1 MPDKQ
6 HNFLVS
12 LIRTFYAIS
21 FLLLILILP
30 QISHGQVT
38 NRPNVVDATG
48 KEWMQITSSP
58 RTSWNVI
65 AQFCPQDGV
74 TPCTGGGINDWVWAT
89 DTQVLQL
96 MSQYEPALL
105 TVRAVSGQGAFFSA
119 ENFLA
124 GTAFQP
130 TFSFCGTY
138 ACGASLSGVT
148 ASKDSSGFPIQGFA
162 SHDNTNVS
170 IDGNIGVG
178 PLATADET
186 SGYRGTWLWRA
197 TGPGAL
203 AYDDNGQVA
212 NPSGGTA
219 VVNVLAND
227 WIAGVRATTSNVF
240 MLQVSSTNAGVTL
253 DTFDGSV
260 DVSNGVPSGSYTLN
274 YQICSSSNA
283 SNCDGAKVTVFVG
296 QYLVDAINDAG
307 SASPSTGGT
316 AVANVLA
323 NDRLSTTVQATTA
336 NVVMSTVSAPSGI
349 SLNATSGS
357 VNVAAGTA
365 FGSYVLVYKI
375 CDKTNLAN
383 CDQANVSVTVQS
395 YSIDAV
401 NDYVRASSKVGSSPL
416 NVLTNDTFNGT
427 AATTAKVSITQ
438 VSAPIAGITLNT
450 STGLVSIATKTSS
463 GIYNMTYKICEINA
477 PTNCDTAIATI
488 ELSGSGKGN

>member
-1 MPDKQ
+1 MCFNRPSLQAFLRSKMFFGSFILLAFLMLTFSDKLQ
-6 HNFLVS
+6 
-12 LIRTFYAIS
+12 A
-21 FLLLILILP
+21 
-30 QISHGQVT
+30 QI
-38 NRPNVVDATG
+38 RPNVNDGQG
-48 KEWMQITSSP
+48 KEWLQITSSP
-58 RTSWNVI
+58 RTSWNTI
-65 AQFCPQDGV
+65 AQYCPQDGV
-74 TPCTGGGINDWVWAT
+74 TPCTGGGMNDWVWAT

-105 TVRAVSGQGAFFSA
+105 TVRAVGGPGAFFSA

-138 ACGASLSGVT
+138 ACGASLSGIT

-197 TGPGAL
+197 TGPGAF
-203 AYDDNGQVA
+203 AYDDAGQVA

-219 VVNVLAND
+219 VANVLVND
-227 WIAGVRATTSNVF
+227 WIAGVRATTANVF
-240 MLQVSSTNAGVTL
+240 MSQVSTTNAGVTL

-260 DVSNGVPSGSYTLN
+260 DVSNGVPSGAYTLN

-283 SNCDGAKVTVFVG
+283 SNCDGAKVTVTVG
-296 QYLVDAINDAG
+296 QYIIDAVNDAG
-307 SASPSTGGT
+307 SASPSTGGI
-316 AVANVLA
+316 AVTNVLM
-323 NDRLSTTVQATTA
+323 NDRLSGVQATTA
-336 NVVMSTVSAPSGI
+336 NVLMSTVSAPSGI
-349 SLNATSGS
+349 SLNTAGS

-365 FGSYVLVYKI
+365 LGDYVLVYRI
-375 CDKTNLAN
+375 CDRTNLAN
-383 CDQANVSVTVQS
+383 CDTASVAISLRNYT
-395 YSIDAV
+395 IDAV
-401 NDYVRASSKVGSSPL
+401 NDYVRASSKVGSSPI

-438 VSAPIAGITLNT
+438 LSAPIAGITLNT
-450 STGLVSIATKTSS
+450 STGLVSVATKTSS
-463 GIYNMTYKICEINA
+463 GTYNLTYKICEVNA
-477 PTNCDTAIATI
+477 PTNCDSAIATI
-488 ELSGSGKGN
+488 ELSGKL

>member
-1 MPDKQ
+1 MCFNHCKSQ
-6 HNFLVS
+6 LS
-12 LIRTFYAIS
+12 LPGIGFFSIA
-21 FLLLILILP
+21 LLLTAFTFSTGLYA
-30 QISHGQVT
+30 QI
-38 NRPNVVDATG
+38 RPNVIDPTG
-48 KEWMQITSSP
+48 KEWLQITSSP
-58 RTSWNVI
+58 RTSWNII
-65 AQFCPQDGV
+65 AQFCPQDGI
-74 TPCTGGGINDWVWAT
+74 TPCNGGGITDWVWAT

-105 TVRAVSGQGAFFSA
+105 TQRAVGGPGAFFSA

-138 ACGASLSGVT
+138 ACGASLAGIT
-148 ASKDSSGFPIQGFA
+148 ASKDSAGYPIQGFA

-178 PLATADET
+178 PLPTADEV

-227 WIAGVRATTSNVF
+227 WIAGVRATASNVF
-240 MLQVSSTNAGVTL
+240 MSQVSSTHAGVTL
-253 DTFDGSV
+253 DTVDGSV
-260 DVSNGVPSGSYTLN
+260 DVANATPSGSYTLN

-283 SNCDGAKVTVFVG
+283 TNCDGAKVSVFVG
-296 QYLVDAINDAG
+296 QYVVDAVNDAG
-307 SASPSTGGT
+307 WASPSTGGT

-323 NDRLSTTVQATTA
+323 NDKLGTTQATTA
-336 NVVMSTVSAPSGI
+336 NVVMSTVSAPSGV
-349 SLNATSGS
+349 SLNATNGA
-357 VNVAAGTA
+357 VNVAAGIG
-365 FGSYVLVYKI
+365 FGNYSLVYKI

-383 CDQANVSVTVQS
+383 CDTATVAISVRS
-395 YSIDAV
+395 YVIDAV
-401 NDYVRASSKVGSSPL
+401 NDYVRASSKTAGSPI

-427 AATTAKVSITQ
+427 AATASKVSITQ
-438 VSAPIAGITLNT
+438 VSAPITGITLNT
-450 STGLVSIATKTSS
+450 STGLISVAARTSS

-488 ELSGSGKGN
+488 ELSGKAN

>member
-1 MPDKQ
+1 MCFNRPSLQAFLRSKMFFGSFILLAFLMLTFSDKLQ
-6 HNFLVS
+6 
-12 LIRTFYAIS
+12 A
-21 FLLLILILP
+21 
-30 QISHGQVT
+30 QI
-38 NRPNVVDATG
+38 RPNVNDGQG
-48 KEWMQITSSP
+48 KEWLQITSSP
-58 RTSWNVI
+58 RTSWNTI
-65 AQFCPQDGV
+65 AQYCPQDGV
-74 TPCTGGGINDWVWAT
+74 TPCTGGGMNDWVWAT

-105 TVRAVSGQGAFFSA
+105 TVRAVGGPGAFFSA

-138 ACGASLSGVT
+138 ACGASLSGIT

-197 TGPGAL
+197 TGPGAF
-203 AYDDNGQVA
+203 AYDDAGQVA

-219 VVNVLAND
+219 VANVLVND
-227 WIAGVRATTSNVF
+227 WIAGVRATTANVF
-240 MLQVSSTNAGVTL
+240 MSQVSTTNAGVTL

-260 DVSNGVPSGSYTLN
+260 DVSNGVPSGAYTLN

-283 SNCDGAKVTVFVG
+283 SNCDGAKVTVTVG
-296 QYLVDAINDAG
+296 QYIIDAVNDAG
-307 SASPSTGGT
+307 SASPSTGGI
-316 AVANVLA
+316 AVTNVLM
-323 NDRLSTTVQATTA
+323 NDRLSGVQATTA
-336 NVVMSTVSAPSGI
+336 NVLMSIVSAPSGI
-349 SLNATSGS
+349 SLNTAGS

-365 FGSYVLVYKI
+365 LGDYVLVYRI
-375 CDKTNLAN
+375 CDRTNLAN
-383 CDQANVSVTVQS
+383 CDTASVAISLRNYT
-395 YSIDAV
+395 IDAV
-401 NDYVRASSKVGSSPL
+401 NDYVRASSKVGSSPI

-438 VSAPIAGITLNT
+438 LSAPIAGITLNT
-450 STGLVSIATKTSS
+450 STGLVSVATKTSS
-463 GIYNMTYKICEINA
+463 GTYNLTYKICEVNA
-477 PTNCDTAIATI
+477 PTNCDSAIATI
-488 ELSGSGKGN
+488 ELSGKL